1 MLSEGD
7 RFYVEGDSKDL
18 WITDYNVRVSTG
30 GTLFD
35 TMQGRKKKVLVRLDT
50 IDGDEKVV
58 TYIRKDK
65 LIPERND

>member
-18 WITDYNVRVSTG
+18 WIEGYNVRVSTG

-35 TMQGRKKKVLVRLDT
+35 TMEGRKKKVLVRLDT

-58 TYIRKDK
+58 IYIRKSK
-65 LIPERND
+65 LMSPRDN